1 MTSSRWSSRT
11 AYSHVYYHSQS
22 SRYHSQTVAAGA
34 PAERPLSVKDLPRAD
49 NTPRIV
55 IRGQLGS
62 HWAPHTFTN
71 IWSKC
76 TLQEWTGT
84 RCRESCC
91 RTQQRAAKKAFSH
104 NCRPHLSRGGVGDQ
118 TSPLPTRGP
127 EKVFMHSTRAMR
139 LLLLHGGFIG
149 RPKRAEAV
157 EQETRSGERALRLT
171 SPLPR
176 IGVSGISTV
185 AAGQDCSH
193 SHSVGVR
200 DDCAVMQITST

>member
-1 MTSSRWSSRT
+1 MTFSRWSSRT

-34 PAERPLSVKDLPRAD
+34 PAERPLSVKDLPRAN
-49 NTPRIV
+49 NTKDRDTWPTRQSLGTPHIYKHMVKMYSAGVDGHQMSGIV
-55 IRGQLGS
+55 LS
-62 HWAPHTFTN
+62 HT
-71 IWSKC
+71 
-76 TLQEWTGT
+76 
-84 RCRESCC
+84 
-91 RTQQRAAKKAFSH
+91 AASSEGIQH

-118 TSPLPTRGP
+118 TSSLPTRGP

-157 EQETRSGERALRLT
+157 EQKTRSGERALRLT